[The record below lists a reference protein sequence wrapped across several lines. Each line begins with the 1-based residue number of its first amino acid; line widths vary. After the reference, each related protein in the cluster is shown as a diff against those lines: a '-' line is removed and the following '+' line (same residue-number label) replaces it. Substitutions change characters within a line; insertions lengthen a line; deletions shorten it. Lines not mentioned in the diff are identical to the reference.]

1 MGSLEQ
7 IHSQMGGLRNLNIG
21 IINNIS
27 TALAVDIGLGIC
39 GNQKLED
46 ILKRASESNV
56 CTYRIIH
63 NVQKE
68 DAVIFSGENGID
80 TTEKLKEL
88 ILKDFRHFHS
98 CKICGLR
105 LLPADEKRQP

>member
-7 IHSQMGGLRNLNIG
+7 IHSQMRGLRNLNIG

-68 DAVIFSGENGID
+68 DAVIFSGETALTQRKAKRAD
-80 TTEKLKEL
+80 LKN
-88 ILKDFRHFHS
+88 FRHFHS
-98 CKICGLR
+98 CKICGL
-105 LLPADEKRQP
+105 

>member
-1 MGSLEQ
+1 MDMGSLEQ

-88 ILKDFRHFHS
+88 ILKNFRHFHS
-98 CKICGLR
+98 CKICGL
-105 LLPADEKRQP
+105 

>member
-63 NVQKE
+63 NVQKGSSRSRK
-68 DAVIFSGENGID
+68 VLNRLY
-80 TTEKLKEL
+80 KLK
-88 ILKDFRHFHS
+88 R
-98 CKICGLR
+98 R
-105 LLPADEKRQP
+105 

>member
-1 MGSLEQ
+1 MGNS
-7 IHSQMGGLRNLNIG
+7 
-21 IINNIS
+21 
-27 TALAVDIGLGIC
+27 
-39 GNQKLED
+39 

-88 ILKDFRHFHS
+88 ILKTSATSIPVKFVAYDYYRLMKNGGIGAGHS
-98 CKICGLR
+98 GPPLF
-105 LLPADEKRQP
+105 LPERRSLNVR

>member
-46 ILKRASESNV
+46 IPKRASESNV
-56 CTYRIIH
+56 FAFYRIIH

-68 DAVIFSGENGID
+68 RRRDLSA
-80 TTEKLKEL
+80 EKTVLTQRKAKRAD
-88 ILKDFRHFHS
+88 LKD
-98 CKICGLR
+98 
-105 LLPADEKRQP
+105 LLPFL

>member
-1 MGSLEQ
+1 MPLDMQMSDITGLLEKHIERFITCQDVVLLVDMGSLEQ
-7 IHSQMGGLRNLNIG
+7 IHSLRNLNIG

-63 NVQKE
+63 NVQRKM
-68 DAVIFSGENGID
+68 
-80 TTEKLKEL
+80 
-88 ILKDFRHFHS
+88 
-98 CKICGLR
+98 
-105 LLPADEKRQP
+105 P